1 MNETA
6 LSAQVLE
13 REPLRHTPAGIP
25 VLEMLLGH
33 VSEVVEAGHPRRV
46 ELTIRAVVVGDL
58 ALMLADIQLGASVQV
73 QGFLAP
79 VRQGAVKLRLHVQR
93 ATRLSAGQDPL
104 VA

>member
-58 ALMLADIQLGASVQV
+58 ALMLADIQLGASLQV

>member
-25 VLEMLLGH
+25 VLEMLLEH
-33 VSEVVEAGHPRRV
+33 ASEVIEAGHPRRV
-46 ELTIRAVVVGDL
+46 ELTIQAVALGDL
-58 ALMLADIQLGASVQV
+58 ALMLADIQLGASLQV

-79 VRQGAVKLRLHVQR
+79 VRQGAVKLKLHLQR
-93 ATRLSAGQDPL
+93 VTRVSAGQDPL
-104 VA
+104 VG

>member
-13 REPLRHTPAGIP
+13 REPLRHTPAGVP
-25 VLEMLLGH
+25 VLEMLLEH
-33 VSEVVEAGHPRRV
+33 ESEVEEAGHPRRV
-46 ELTIRAVVVGDL
+46 ELTIQAVAVGDL
-58 ALMLADIQLGASVQV
+58 ALMLADIAPGTALRV

-79 VRQGAVKLRLHVQR
+79 VRQGAVKLKLHLQQV
-93 ATRLSAGQDPL
+93 TRLSAGMDPL

>member
-6 LSAQVLE
+6 LSARVLE

-25 VLEMLLGH
+25 VLEMLLEH
-33 VSEVVEAGHPRRV
+33 MSEVIEAGHPRRV
-46 ELTIRAVVVGDL
+46 ELTIQAVVVGDL
-58 ALMLADIQLGASVQV
+58 ALMLADIQLGMSLQV

-79 VRQGAVKLRLHVQR
+79 VRQGAVKLKLHVQR
-93 ATRLSAGQDPL
+93 ATRLSAGEDPP

>member
-13 REPLRHTPAGIP
+13 REPIRHTPAGIP

-46 ELTIRAVVVGDL
+46 ELTIQAVVVGDL
-58 ALMLADIQLGASVQV
+58 ALMLADLQLGTSLQV

-79 VRQGAVKLRLHVQR
+79 VRQGAVKLKLHVQH
-93 ATRLSAGQDPL
+93 ATRLSAGQDPV

>member
-25 VLEMLLGH
+25 VLEMLLEH
-33 VSEVVEAGHPRRV
+33 ASEVIEAGHPRRV
-46 ELTIRAVVVGDL
+46 ELTIQAVALGDL
-58 ALMLADIQLGASVQV
+58 ALMLADIQLGASLQV

-79 VRQGAVKLRLHVQR
+79 VRQGAVKLKLHLQR
-93 ATRLSAGQDPL
+93 ATRVSAGQDPL
-104 VA
+104 VG

>member
-6 LSAQVLE
+6 LSARVLE

-25 VLEMLLGH
+25 VLEMLLEH
-33 VSEVVEAGHPRRV
+33 ESEVIEAGHPRRV
-46 ELTIRAVVVGDL
+46 ELTIQAVVVGDL
-58 ALMLADIQLGASVQV
+58 ALMLADIQLGAPLQV

-79 VRQGAVKLRLHVQR
+79 VRQGAVKLKLHVQR
-93 ATRLSAGQDPL
+93 ATRLSGGQDPL

>member
-13 REPLRHTPAGIP
+13 REPIRHTPAGIP

-33 VSEVVEAGHPRRV
+33 VSEVVEGGHPRRV
-46 ELTIRAVVVGDL
+46 ELTISAVVVGDL
-58 ALMLADIQLGASVQV
+58 ALMLADLQLGTSLQV

-79 VRQGAVKLRLHVQR
+79 VRQGAVKLKLHVQR
-93 ATRLSAGQDPL
+93 ATRLSAGQDPV

>member
-25 VLEMLLGH
+25 VLEMLLEH
-33 VSEVVEAGHPRRV
+33 ASEVIEAGHPRRV
-46 ELTIRAVVVGDL
+46 ELTIQAVAMGDL
-58 ALMLADIQLGASVQV
+58 ALMLADIQLGTSLQV

-79 VRQGAVKLRLHVQR
+79 VRQGAVKLKLHMQRVVRLP
-93 ATRLSAGQDPL
+93 AGQDPL